1 MLQKLLEMHWLCAL
15 ALSFS
20 LLSSVSARLQDG
32 RPHANIMPTAN
43 IPLVSIPSTTVV
55 SRNGTTL
62 PPYTTVYL
70 FDQLIDHNNPSLGT
84 FKQRFWHTYEFYES
98 GIIAPPSSVPSHSP
112 LSGGPIILM
121 TPGETDADG
130 TRICLS
136 GWAYAQLRPKF
147 RIWRVSHQQIYQRF
161 NWFAT

>member
-1 MLQKLLEMHWLCAL
+1 MLYAL
-15 ALSFS
+15 TLSFS

-32 RPHANIMPTAN
+32 RPHANIMRTAN

-84 FKQRFWHTYEFYES
+84 FKQRFWHTYEFYEP
-98 GIIAPPSSVPSHSP
+98 GIIAPRSSVPSPHSP
-112 LSGGPIILM
+112 HSGGPIILT

-136 GWAYAQLRPKF
+136 GWAYVQLHPNF
-147 RIWRVSHQQIYQRF
+147 RI
-161 NWFAT
+161 